1 MPPSQLKRLK
11 SSLREQ
17 GVIAPPKSKKQKQRA
32 NKNGA
37 LKESRIQRN
46 AALQGIRD
54 QFNPFE
60 VKVADRKKYEIVS
73 SRNAATPAVARPGF
87 SKGLSEANVS
97 RVCHPNELSRLLT
110 TTV

>member
-11 SSLREQ
+11 ASLREQ
-17 GVIAPPKSKKQKQRA
+17 GVITPPKSKRQKQQA
-32 NKNGA
+32 SKNGA

-60 VKVADRKKYEIVS
+60 VKPPARKKYDVVGS
-73 SRNAATPAVARPGF
+73 MNSATPAVARPGF
-87 SKGLSEANVS
+87 SKGISEVNVS
-97 RVCHPNELSRLLT
+97 SACNISERSRLLT
-110 TTV
+110 ATI